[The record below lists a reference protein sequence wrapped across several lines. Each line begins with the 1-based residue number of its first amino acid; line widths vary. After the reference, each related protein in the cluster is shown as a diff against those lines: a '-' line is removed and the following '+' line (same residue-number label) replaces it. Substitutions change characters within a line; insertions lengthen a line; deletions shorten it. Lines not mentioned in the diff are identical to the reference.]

1 MISIENRARLAFVLL
16 LLVGVV
22 AGGVWYFYSDH
33 QYTTYQIVTG
43 DSVSGLLTDAPVE
56 FHGVDVGKVATITL
70 INPHSVSILLEIK
83 KEIVITTTTVATITS
98 RGLATRGFTGYVYIS
113 LDDPGPGTQRLV
125 AKEDQPY
132 PRIPV
137 APSRSLNLD
146 SAISQ
151 LNENVQY
158 MTDLIRS
165 LLDQETVASLKQT
178 TDNLQKVSQMLA
190 ENNKKLA
197 AIIANTEQASTQFT
211 PLLESSHAAVNTL
224 QLQLLPETYRTLD
237 KLNTLSDSLNGIA
250 NKIDKDPSVL
260 LRGSAS
266 RPPGPGESR

>member
-16 LLVGVV
+16 LLAGAV
-22 AGGVWYFYSDH
+22 AGGVWYFYSA
-33 QYTTYQIVTG
+33 QSYTTYQIVTG

-56 FHGVDVGKVATITL
+56 FHGVDVGKVDTITL

-83 KEIVITTTTVATITS
+83 KEVVITTTTVATVTS

-137 APSRSLNLD
+137 TPSRSLNLD
-146 SAISQ
+146 NAISQ

-158 MTDLIRS
+158 MTDVLRS
-165 LLDQETVASLKQT
+165 LLDQETIASLKQT
-178 TDNLQKVSQMLA
+178 TDNLQKVSRMLA
-190 ENNKKLA
+190 ENNRKLA
-197 AIIANTEQASTQFT
+197 AIISNTEQASAQFT
-211 PLLESSHAAVNTL
+211 PLLESSHTAVNTL
-224 QLQLLPETYRTLD
+224 QFQVLPETYRTLD
-237 KLNTLSDSLNGIA
+237 KLNTLSDSLNGLA

-266 RPPGPGESR
+266 RPLGPGESR